1 MGKIQSEET
10 FAMCLCRYGGLGR
23 RRFLACALAATAV
36 SHAVAAEPAD
46 PALIDDVVAANRIL
60 YDQGVVDGFGHVSAR
75 HDKDPGRYL
84 LSRSMAPALVTAADI
99 MEFDLDSNP
108 VDPRGRTPYLERFIH
123 GEIYRFRPDVMAI
136 VHSHSPAVL
145 PFADTDVKL
154 RPMNHIAG
162 FLGDGPPVFEIR
174 TVAGQDSDMLV
185 RNNAIGQALAKT
197 LGNGSVA
204 LMRGHGSVAA
214 AQSVKHV
221 VFRAI
226 YTEVNARTEIQ
237 ALAIGKPMFLNEKE
251 AAAAMKTN
259 DGLVER
265 PWALWKQKAMAISR

>member
-1 MGKIQSEET
+1 MSGCPCGCI
-10 FAMCLCRYGGLGR
+10 AALGR
-23 RRFLACALAATAV
+23 RGLLAAALAATV
-36 SHAVAAEPAD
+36 SVPRAFAAEPAD
-46 PALIDDVVAANRIL
+46 AALIDDLVAANRIL

-75 HDKDPGRYL
+75 HDKDPSRYL

-108 VDPRGRTPYLERFIH
+108 IDPRGRTSYLERFIH
-123 GEIYRFRPDVMAI
+123 GEIYRVRPDVMAI

-145 PFADTDVKL
+145 PFADTTVKL

-174 TVAGQDSDMLV
+174 SAAGPDSDMLV
-185 RNNAIGQALAKT
+185 RNNAIGKALART
-197 LGNGSVA
+197 LGRDSVA

-237 ALAIGKPMFLNEKE
+237 ALAIGKPVFLNDKE

-259 DGLVER
+259 DGLVDR
-265 PWALWKQKAMAISR
+265 PWALWKQKAMPK

>member
-1 MGKIQSEET
+1 MIRCPCGCI
-10 FAMCLCRYGGLGR
+10 ARPGR
-23 RRFLACALAATAV
+23 RILIA
-36 SHAVAAEPAD
+36 SAVAVTSLLPWSSPARAQTAPD
-46 PALIDDVVAANRIL
+46 PALIDDLVAANRIL

-84 LSRSMAPALVTAADI
+84 LSRSMAPALVTAGDI

-108 VDPRGRTPYLERFIH
+108 IDPRGRTPYLERFIH
-123 GEIYRFRPDVMAI
+123 GEIYKVRPDVMAI

-145 PFADTDVKL
+145 PFADTNVTL
-154 RPMNHIAG
+154 LPMNHIAG
-162 FLGDGPPVFEIR
+162 FLGSGPPVFEIR
-174 TVAGQDSDMLV
+174 TVAGPASDMLV
-185 RNNAIGQALAKT
+185 RNNEIGKSLAAT
-197 LGNGSVA
+197 LGQNSVA

-226 YTEVNARTEIQ
+226 YTEVNARTEAE
-237 ALAIGKPMFLNEKE
+237 ALKIGKPVFLNEQE

-259 DGLVER
+259 DALVGR
-265 PWALWKQKAMAISR
+265 PWELWKQRVTLK